1 MRAEGLL
8 DQMTCLM
15 DHLTDRQEEEANFK
29 FIEEKIARPLV
40 DLGVE
45 ITSEQ
50 VASTWNQLFRSE
62 FWPIISPCHTF
73 CPD

>member
-15 DHLTDRQEEEANFK
+15 DHLEDRQEEEANFR
-29 FIEEKIARPLV
+29 FIEEKIALPLI

-45 ITSEQ
+45 ITAEQ
-50 VASTWNQLFRSE
+50 VILATRF
-62 FWPIISPCHTF
+62 
-73 CPD
+73 

>member
-1 MRAEGLL
+1 MIVRGKKQPWSQVRAEGLL

-50 VASTWNQLFRSE
+50 VAFTWNQLF
-62 FWPIISPCHTF
+62 
-73 CPD
+73 

>member
-8 DQMTCLM
+8 DQMSCLM

-29 FIEEKIARPLV
+29 FIEEKIAQPLV

-45 ITSEQ
+45 ISAEE
-50 VASTWNQLFRSE
+50 VA
-62 FWPIISPCHTF
+62 
-73 CPD
+73 